1 MTSGSGSGS
10 GSDSGSD
17 SDGASG
23 CCISR
28 ETAKESLTVV
38 TAHTRESHSSYS
50 THKETL

>member
-10 GSDSGSD
+10 DSD
-17 SDGASG
+17 SDGATG

-38 TAHTRESHSSYS
+38 TAHTRKHCNSELIY
-50 THKETL
+50 K

>member
-1 MTSGSGSGS
+1 MTSGSGS
-10 GSDSGSD
+10 GSDSGSDSD

-28 ETAKESLTVV
+28 ETATERLTVV
-38 TAHTRESHSSYS
+38 TAHTREAHSSYS